1 MKISAVCLFCGAS
14 PGSRGEYLDAARA
27 VGKELA
33 ARGIRLVYG
42 GGSVG
47 LMGAAAD
54 ACLAA
59 GGHVTGVITKRLLGL
74 ELGHRGIQSLE
85 VVDTMH
91 QRKARMAELADGF
104 ITLPGGMGTLEELS
118 EILSLAQLQEHEKP
132 CGVLN
137 VAGYYDPLRAFLQ
150 HMVAERFLLAEFG
163 EMLLSG
169 PDVGDVLDQMERYEP
184 VRPENWIHRKTSGA
198 A

>member
-1 MKISAVCLFCGAS
+1 MKLSAVCLFCGAS
-14 PGSRGEYLDAARA
+14 PGSRPEYLQAARA
-27 VGKELA
+27 VGSVLA
-33 ARGIRLVYG
+33 AQGIRLVYG

-85 VVDTMH
+85 VVETMH
-91 QRKARMAELADGF
+91 QRKARMAELSDGF
-104 ITLPGGMGTLEELS
+104 LTLPGGTGTLEEVS
-118 EILSLAQLQEHEKP
+118 EILSLGQLQEHGKP
-132 CGVLN
+132 CGILN

-150 HMVAERFLLAEFG
+150 HMIEERFLLAEFG
-163 EMLLSG
+163 EMLL
-169 PDVGDVLDQMERYEP
+169 VGTSVEDVLGQMERYTP
-184 VRPENWIHRKTSGA
+184 VRPENWVHRKTSGTA
-198 A
+198 